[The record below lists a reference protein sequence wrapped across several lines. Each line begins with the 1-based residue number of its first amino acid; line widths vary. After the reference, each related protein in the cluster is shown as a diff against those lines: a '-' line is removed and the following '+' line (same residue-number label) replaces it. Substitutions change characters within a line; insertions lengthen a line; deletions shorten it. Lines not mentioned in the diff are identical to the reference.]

1 MTKTRYLLLILL
13 AISALLFLVN
23 VFGKGVFLNL
33 TLPAGRTLVI
43 AASQG
48 VCHLA
53 LTTEEMDAEPVD
65 PELDGAFLN
74 LVGYREWINLGPL
87 QLSTENR
94 LDPMSP
100 FRFAM
105 TRGGQLFDYS
115 SIEFP
120 WLLLIA
126 VLLGWFFLSKRKLP
140 QAGESAVNGREAMS
154 STTDPSF
161 GNEVMIFV
169 AGFISTPVDKISPKT
184 TLFGDLRIDGDDGV
198 ELLEAFKD
206 RFEVDMGPYRA
217 VHFGP
222 EGFSLYAPFYWLLLL
237 WRKINGGSDS
247 TPESRARLHPIT
259 VQDLI
264 DSAQTKRWTVRYSEY

>member
-1 MTKTRYLLLILL
+1 MLILL
-13 AISALLFLVN
+13 AIWTLMFLIN
-23 VFGKGVFLNL
+23 VFGNGLFLNL

-65 PELDGAFLN
+65 PELDDAFLD
-74 LVGYREWINLGPL
+74 LVGYREWINLGSL

-100 FRFAM
+100 
-105 TRGGQLFDYS
+105 
-115 SIEFP
+115 
-120 WLLLIA
+120 
-126 VLLGWFFLSKRKLP
+126 
-140 QAGESAVNGREAMS
+140 
-154 STTDPSF
+154 
-161 GNEVMIFV
+161 
-169 AGFISTPVDKISPKT
+169 
-184 TLFGDLRIDGDDGV
+184 
-198 ELLEAFKD
+198 
-206 RFEVDMGPYRA
+206 YRA

-222 EGFSLYAPFYWLLLL
+222 EGAPVYAPFYWLLLL
-237 WRKINGGSDS
+237 WRKITGGLES

-264 DSAQTKRWTVRYSEY
+264 HSAEAKRWSIEYPEGSAEH